1 MDDGNFGDWQ
11 REDQLAKFLGVYPSV
26 TNTKTSRGKF
36 YAEALQ
42 IRCFRV
48 RPAQAQP
55 LLKKP
60 ARYLRA
66 LETSIVSML
75 SSSDG
80 AVNALSN

>member
-1 MDDGNFGDWQ
+1 MDDGNFGGWQ

-26 TNTKTSRGKF
+26 TKTSRGKF

-42 IRCFRV
+42 TRCFRV
-48 RPAQAQP
+48 RSAQAQLP
-55 LLKKP
+55 LKKP
-60 ARYLRA
+60 ARYLRV

-75 SSSDG
+75 SSLDS